1 MQAKSALLDFTFC
14 IFISQKRSKRSKN
27 EIRTYESEGDR
38 RFKPGGCDM
47 RNAVV
52 KTRRNMMTRNMSK
65 NITRNTARV
74 YGVSKK
80 PYKKKNRKK
89 IVKARRRILL
99 KLLILVPLV
108 ILIAM
113 LFFGTNVA
121 GQDDIRE
128 TKNDYYHELEGR
140 YMEVLKAE
148 LTRKGMG
155 SAGITMT
162 SIIDIKGDRTY
173 KVQLHHEKIGKMD
186 DEARESFLEYM
197 ATIDFA
203 DGETPVV
210 YSIL

>member
-1 MQAKSALLDFTFC
+1 MRSAVAVRNTTGRNVAARKTSGN
-14 IFISQKRSKRSKN
+14 IHRN
-27 EIRTYESEGDR
+27 NRT
-38 RFKPGGCDM
+38 
-47 RNAVV
+47 
-52 KTRRNMMTRNMSK
+52 TRNKIKGNK
-65 NITRNTARV
+65 NKANV
-74 YGVSKK
+74 V
-80 PYKKKNRKK
+80 NR
-89 IVKARRRILL
+89 I
-99 KLLILVPLV
+99 KLIALIPLV
-108 ILIAM
+108 ILMAM
-113 LFFGTNVA
+113 LFFGTNVD

-148 LTRKGMG
+148 LSRKGMG

-186 DEARESFLEYM
+186 EEARESFLEYM